1 MGTTYSM
8 EIIKDIS
15 KKMLKKIDIASN
27 TSYAK
32 SAQFSSPTSPVQ
44 KDNLSTSET
53 KAVDTNASPIG
64 MSEQAKSTSNQN
76 STNNSGLTSTTNPTC
91 ATNSTNSQNITN
103 NSNSTDDALSMAINF
118 NSNSLVQGF
127 IMSEIL
133 GSPKAKKWRGNTLW
147 NSRF

>member
-1 MGTTYSM
+1 METSYSM

-15 KKMLKKIDIASN
+15 RKILKKIDIASN

-44 KDNLSTSET
+44 KDNLSASET
-53 KAVDTNASPIG
+53 KAGNTNVSPKG
-64 MSEQAKSTSNQN
+64 MSEQANSTSNQN
-76 STNNSGLTSTTNPTC
+76 STNNPGLTNT
-91 ATNSTNSQNITN
+91 TNSTNNLNSTNNQNIAN
-103 NSNSTDDALSMAINF
+103 NSNSTDNALSMAINF